1 MFIFKKFQK
10 QNSDQSSSNNGQSS
24 RRGGGV
30 QPMDQHLQR
39 KFARGIQ
46 YNSWSFFCC
55 LFQCNFIE

>member
-24 RRGGGV
+24 RRGGGGGGV

-46 YNSWSFFCC
+46 YNS
-55 LFQCNFIE
+55 

>member
-46 YNSWSFFCC
+46 YNS
-55 LFQCNFIE
+55 